1 MSVLNDLKMIHQ
13 RDAQDALGIAG
24 KQTEQYKYNFGFSW
38 QPNREITKV
47 IVAGMGGSGLA
58 AKAYKDFGELTVPL
72 EVVQGYNLP
81 GYIDE
86 NTLVICSS
94 YSGNTEETVSAFD
107 QAINHTSK
115 PMVVIIASGG
125 KLLDL
130 AQQNSLPCLQLPS
143 GFQPRYT
150 FGYQYRALVELFSQT
165 TLIGPGQVAE
175 LDRLADEALPKI
187 QQWFADVPTE
197 QNLAKQLAQELVGSS
212 VVVYSSN
219 QFVSVAYKWKISFN
233 ENAKNI
239 AWHNAYPEF
248 NHNEFLGWTSHPVD
262 KPYKVI
268 NLISKSD
275 HPQIIR
281 RFTVSD
287 KLLSGQKPVA
297 ETVDLIGDSLLAQM
311 IYGVALGDFVSLYLA
326 LLNGLNPTPVELI
339 EKLKQ
344 ELARPL
350 L

>member
-24 KQTEQYKYNFGFSW
+24 KQTEQYKYNFGLGW
-38 QPNREITKV
+38 QPDREITKV

-58 AKAYKDFGELTVPL
+58 AKAYKDFGHLSVPL
-72 EVVQGYNLP
+72 EVVQDYNLP
-81 GYIDE
+81 GYINE

-94 YSGNTEETVSAFD
+94 YSGNTEETVSVFD
-107 QAINHTSK
+107 QAINHASR
-115 PMVVIIASGG
+115 PMVVIVTSGG

-130 AQQNSLPCLQLPS
+130 AQQNNLPYLQLPG

-150 FGYQYRALVELFSQT
+150 FGYQYRALTELFNQAS
-165 TLIGPGQVAE
+165 LASGQLDELEKVA
-175 LDRLADEALPKI
+175 DNARVKI
-187 QQWFADVPTE
+187 ESWYADVPTE

-212 VVVYSSN
+212 IVVYSSS
-219 QFVSVAYKWKISFN
+219 QFASVAYKWKISFN

-239 AWHNAYPEF
+239 AWYNAYPEF
-248 NHNEFLGWTSHPVD
+248 NHNEFLGWTSHPTD

-268 NLISKSD
+268 NLISQSD
-275 HPQIIR
+275 HPQIIK
-281 RFTVSD
+281 RFAVSD
-287 KLLSGQKPVA
+287 KLLSGQKPAA
-297 ETVDLIGDSLLAQM
+297 EIVDLVGDSLLDQM